1 MYFLQFKLL
10 KPLTEINNISITQFN
25 SISFTENQSCLG
37 RWIFINCYLWN
48 SKILTSINKNNY
60 IIMNVLLSKFTTKH
74 NTAPFSQIKIEDYFP
89 AFQEGIALAKTE
101 IDAIVN
107 NPEAPTFENTV
118 VAMDFAGDILDRLS
132 SVFFNLNSAET
143 SDEMQ
148 KIAQE
153 VSPLLSEFGND
164 ITLNAALFAKIKT
177 VYEQKENLNLTPE
190 QTTLLDKKYKSFSRN
205 GANLPEDKKDQL
217 REIDKE
223 LSKLSLQFG
232 ENVLAETN
240 AFELHLT
247 DEKDLAGL
255 PEGTIEAARLLAKEK
270 EKEGWIFTLDH
281 PSYVPFLTYA
291 DNRELRKKMAIAFG
305 ARSFQNNEFDNQE
318 NVLKIAKL
326 RFERANLLGYK
337 THAHFVLEE
346 RMAQSPEK
354 VFTFLNDLLAKAKPA
369 AQKEF
374 AELAAFAKELD
385 GIEQLEKWDGAY
397 YSEKLKQQLFNL
409 DDEKLKPYFQL
420 EKVLDGAFTVAKKLY
435 GLTFTEVFDIDKYH
449 EEVTTYE
456 VTDAENNL
464 VSIFY
469 ADFFPRKGKRNGAW
483 MTSFKSQSKKDG
495 VNERPHISNV
505 CNFTKPTE
513 TKPSLLT
520 FNEVTTLFHEF
531 GHGLHGMLANTTYP
545 SLSGTSVFWD
555 FVELPSQIMENWCYE
570 PEALAL
576 FANHYETGEI
586 IPIEYVQKI
595 KESASFQEGMAT
607 LRQLSF
613 GLLDMA
619 WHGQDPTSITDL
631 KTFETEQFA
640 NTQLYPDVKENAMST
655 AFSHIFQGGYSSGYY
670 SYKWAEV
677 LDADAFEY
685 FQESGIFNVEVAT
698 KFKENVLSKGG
709 TEHPM
714 ILYKRFRGQEP
725 KPEALLKRAGLL

>member
-1 MYFLQFKLL
+1 MSV
-10 KPLTEINNISITQFN
+10 LTHHFN
-25 SISFTENQSCLG
+25 
-37 RWIFINCYLWN
+37 
-48 SKILTSINKNNY
+48 
-60 IIMNVLLSKFTTKH
+60 TKY
-74 NTAPFSQIKIEDYFP
+74 NTAPFSKIKNEDFLP
-89 AFQEGIALAKTE
+89 AFQKGIELAKAE
-101 IDAIVN
+101 IDAIIR
-107 NPEAPTFENTV
+107 NPIKPTFENTIE
-118 VAMDFAGDILDRLS
+118 ALAFSGDVLDRIS

-164 ITLNAALFAKIKT
+164 VRLNADLFARVKAVYEERETLN
-177 VYEQKENLNLTPE
+177 LNPE

-205 GANLPEDKKDQL
+205 GANLPVDKKNQL

-232 ENVLAETN
+232 ENVLAETHT
-240 AFELHLT
+240 FELHLT
-247 DEKDLAGL
+247 NESDLAGL
-255 PEGTIEAARLLAKEK
+255 PEGTIEEARSLAKSQ

-281 PSYVPFLTYA
+281 PSYIPFVTYS

-305 ARSFQNNEFDNQE
+305 ARAFQNNEFDNQE
-318 NVLKIAKL
+318 IVLKIAKL
-326 RFERANLLGYK
+326 RFDRAQVLGYK
-337 THAHFVLEE
+337 THSHFVLEE
-346 RMAQSPEK
+346 RMAENPEK
-354 VFTFLNDLLAKAKPA
+354 VISFSNDLLAKAKPA
-369 AQKEF
+369 ALKEF
-374 AELAAFAKELD
+374 EQLSAFAKELD

-420 EKVLDGAFTVAKKLY
+420 EKVLDGAFTVAQKLY
-435 GLTFTEVFDIDKYH
+435 GITFEEIFEIDKYH
-449 EEVTTYE
+449 EDVKTFGVKDEY
-456 VTDAENNL
+456 DQL
-464 VSIFY
+464 VAIFY

-483 MTSFKSQSKKDG
+483 MTSFKSQSIKKG
-495 VNERPHISNV
+495 INERPHISNV

-531 GHGLHGMLANTTYP
+531 GHALHGMLANTTYP
-545 SLSGTSVFWD
+545 SLSGTSVYWD

-570 PEALAL
+570 AEALAL
-576 FANHYETGEI
+576 FAYHYETGEM
-586 IPIEYVQKI
+586 IPMELVHKI

-607 LRQLSF
+607 MRQLSF
-613 GLLDMA
+613 GLLDMG
-619 WHGQDPTSITDL
+619 WHGQDPSNIKDI

-640 NTQLYPDVKENAMST
+640 ATQLYPDVKENAMST

-685 FQESGIFNVEVAT
+685 FQEKGIFNKEVAT
-698 KFKENVLSKGG
+698 KFKDNVLSKGG

-725 KPEALLKRAGLL
+725 KPDALLKRAGLL

>member
-1 MYFLQFKLL
+1 MRLSAFA
-10 KPLTEINNISITQFN
+10 
-25 SISFTENQSCLG
+25 
-37 RWIFINCYLWN
+37 
-48 SKILTSINKNNY
+48 SKMNILTQ
-60 IIMNVLLSKFTTKH
+60 KFQTKYD
-74 NTAPFSQIKIEDYFP
+74 TAPFSQIKNEDFLP
-89 AFQEGIALAKTE
+89 AFQEGIALAKAE

-107 NPEAPTFENTV
+107 NPNAPTFENTIE
-118 VAMDFAGDILDRLS
+118 AMAFSGDILDRIS
-132 SVFFNLNSAET
+132 SIFFNLNSAET
-143 SDEMQ
+143 NDELQ

-153 VSPLLSEFGND
+153 VSPLLSEFSND
-164 ITLNAALFAKIKT
+164 IRLNADLFAKVKA
-177 VYEQKENLNLTPE
+177 VYEQKDSLNLNPE

-205 GANLPEDKKDQL
+205 GANLSEDKKLQL

-232 ENVLAETN
+232 ENVLAETQ
-240 AFELHLT
+240 AFQLHLT
-247 DEKDLAGL
+247 DERDLSGL
-255 PEGTIEAARLLAKEK
+255 PEGTVEAARTLAKSQDK
-270 EKEGWIFTLDH
+270 DGWIFTLDH
-281 PSYVPFLTYA
+281 PSYIPFLTYA

-305 ARSFQNNEFDNQE
+305 AKCFQNNEQDNQAI
-318 NVLKIAKL
+318 VLKIAKL
-326 RFERANLLGYK
+326 RFDRANLLGYA

-346 RMAQSPEK
+346 RMAQTPEK
-354 VFTFLNDLLAKAKPA
+354 VTSFLQDLLAKAKPA
-369 AQKEF
+369 AEREF
-374 AELAAFAKELD
+374 KQLTQFAAALD

-420 EKVLDGAFTVAKKLY
+420 EKVLAGAFTIAQKLY
-435 GLTFTEVFDIDKYH
+435 GLTFTEIFDIDKYH

-456 VTDAENNL
+456 VKDENGNL

-483 MTSFKSQSKKDG
+483 MTSFKSQYIKDG
-495 VNERPHISNV
+495 TNERPHISNV

-545 SLSGTSVFWD
+545 SLSGTSVYWD

-570 PEALAL
+570 AEALAL
-576 FANHYETGEI
+576 FATHYETGAM
-586 IPIEYVQKI
+586 IPMELVERI

-607 LRQLSF
+607 MRQLSF
-613 GLLDMA
+613 GLLDMG
-619 WHGQDPTSITDL
+619 WHGQDPTAITDL
-631 KTFETEQFA
+631 KAFETEQFA
-640 NTQLYPDVKENAMST
+640 ATQLYPDVKENAMST

-677 LDADAFEY
+677 LDADAFDY
-685 FQESGIFNVEVAT
+685 FKEKGIFNKEVAT
-698 KFKENVLSKGG
+698 KFKDNVLSKGG
-709 TEHPM
+709 TEAPM

-725 KPEALLKRAGLL
+725 KPEALLKRAGLV